1 MMEYKSSDP
10 VKLSGDGRA
19 VIAVDQR
26 ILPEKW
32 EEMTITNAEQAY
44 EAIKTLAVRGAPCIG
59 VFAGYAV
66 YVCAIA
72 HKDEFEFL
80 DSLKKDCELIVSAR
94 PTAVNLS
101 WAVKRML
108 SCVDE
113 KASPDET
120 VQRLKAEAI
129 AIHEEDIA
137 ICRAIAEYGLELIK
151 DGSSVITHCNAGAL
165 ATSRYGTGLGALLL
179 GAERGMSFHAY
190 VDETRPL
197 LQGARLTAY
206 ELHNAG
212 VDTTLMCDNM
222 ASYIMS
228 TGKINACMVGC
239 DRVAANGDTANKIG
253 TSGLAVMAKH
263 YGVPFYVF
271 CPSSTIDLNCKSGKD
286 IVIEQRPSEE
296 ITTLYYSRQIA
307 PKGIKCLNP
316 AFDVTPSGLITAIV
330 TEKGILYP
338 PYDMTKFIG

>member
-1 MMEYKSSDP
+1 M
-10 VKLSGDGRA
+10 
-19 VIAVDQR
+19 
-26 ILPEKW
+26 
-32 EEMTITNAEQAY
+32 
-44 EAIKTLAVRGAPCIG
+44 
-59 VFAGYAV
+59 
-66 YVCAIA
+66 CAIA

>member
-1 MMEYKSSDP
+1 MEYKSSDP